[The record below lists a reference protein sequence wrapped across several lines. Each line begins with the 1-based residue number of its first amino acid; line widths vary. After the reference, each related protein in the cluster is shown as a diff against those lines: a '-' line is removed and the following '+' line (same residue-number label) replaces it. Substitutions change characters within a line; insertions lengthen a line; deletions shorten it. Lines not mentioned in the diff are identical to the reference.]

1 MDCNLFKIHIKM
13 RTLFFFLI
21 FAGLMACNPQPAAPV
36 EAPPA
41 QAEQVTESGEPL
53 GQTIINAGIEVYCS
67 YHLVRGAGAIQTTG
81 AERVTSKAW
90 QAIPAGQRP
99 DNALFIKDAI
109 TTLEKEG
116 VLAGV
121 DLTKTKSNWLIIL
134 YPGASPRK
142 DWVLDSRDLYARV
155 EPVPAQN

>member
-1 MDCNLFKIHIKM
+1 M
-13 RTLFFFLI
+13 RTLLFLL
-21 FAGLMACNPQPAAPV
+21 FAGLIACNQPQPAAPV
-36 EAPPA
+36 ETPPA
-41 QAEQVTESGEPL
+41 QAEQVTESGEPM

-99 DNALFIKDAI
+99 DNALFLKDAI
-109 TTLEKEG
+109 ATLEKEG

-121 DLTKTKSNWLIIL
+121 DLTKTKANWLIVL

-142 DWVLDSRDLYARV
+142 DWVLDSRDLYARA
-155 EPVPAQN
+155 EPVPATN